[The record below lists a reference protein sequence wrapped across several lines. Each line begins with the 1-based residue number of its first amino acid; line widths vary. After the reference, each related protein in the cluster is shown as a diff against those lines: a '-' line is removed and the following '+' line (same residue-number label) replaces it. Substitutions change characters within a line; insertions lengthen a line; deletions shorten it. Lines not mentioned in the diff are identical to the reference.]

1 MSKQQNI
8 LNDLQNGIVVN
19 MLKNIPRYGTSCR
32 SRIAE
37 FRKDGMCI
45 LSRVADY
52 SSGALEYYIPR
63 CAKVKG

>member
-1 MSKQQNI
+1 MSKKSNI
-8 LNDLQNGIVVN
+8 LNDLNEGLVVN
-19 MLKNIPRYGTSCR
+19 MLNNIQRYGTSCR

-37 FRKDGMCI
+37 FRKDGKYI

-63 CAKVKG
+63 CAKV

>member
-1 MSKQQNI
+1 MNKTQNI

-32 SRIAE
+32 SRISE
-37 FRKDGMCI
+37 FRKDGVLI

-52 SSGALEYYIPR
+52 SSGALEYYIPM
-63 CAKVKG
+63 CAKS